1 MTLHQQPLLL
11 EDAKAYALDRLA
23 KQLGMTKQELLRE
36 AVDDLLAM
44 HNNTGIRSLTV
55 EVLKNALRQSADLI
69 AMLEDLKKSP
79 ALPVPLK
86 RKCYE
91 TKLAVNDALAEVG
104 IENLL

>member
-1 MTLHQQPLLL
+1 LL
-11 EDAKAYALDRLA
+11 EIAKAEALDQLA
-23 KQLGMTKQELLRE
+23 KKLGMTKQELLRE

-44 HNNTGIRSLTV
+44 HNTGIRSLTV
-55 EVLKNALRQSADLI
+55 EVLKRALKQSADLI

-104 IENLL
+104 IQNLL